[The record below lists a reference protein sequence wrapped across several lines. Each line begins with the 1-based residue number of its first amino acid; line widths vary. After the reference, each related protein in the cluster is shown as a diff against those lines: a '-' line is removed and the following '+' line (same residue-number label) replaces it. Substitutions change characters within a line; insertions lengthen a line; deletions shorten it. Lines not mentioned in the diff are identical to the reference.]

1 MTERD
6 ELHLLTGAYALN
18 ALDESER
25 AAVDGY
31 LAESEEARTEVTE
44 LSDTAV
50 MLGLASP
57 PVTPSPEFKANLMA
71 LISTTP
77 QLGSGRAPHAEA
89 PHAEAP
95 HAETDAAVTPLVA
108 VALLP
113 TAEADA
119 VPTSED
125 QASIREI
132 AAGTTRSA
140 EARAQARWY
149 RRPMTMLLAAAAAV
163 ALFAG
168 GAVVGQQFTD
178 ANYQNAMAQ
187 AASLAELTAA
197 PDVERS
203 ESSVSGGGTATL
215 VWSESL
221 QRSAMMFDSLPE
233 LTGDLVYQLWYI
245 GDAGAVSAGTFSAS
259 SEQEWRILEGSIG
272 EASAVGMSVEPQGG
286 SAQPTTTPI
295 VVIEDA

>member
-1 MTERD
+1 VTERD

-25 AAVDGY
+25 AAVENY
-31 LAESEEARTEVTE
+31 LAQSEEARTEVTE
-44 LSDTAV
+44 LSNTAM

-71 LISTTP
+71 LISATP
-77 QLGSGRAPHAEA
+77 QLGSEQAS
-89 PHAEAP
+89 

-108 VALLP
+108 VPPLL
-113 TAEADA
+113 TVAADA
-119 VPTSED
+119 VPTNEH

-140 EARAQARWY
+140 ETRAHARWY
-149 RRPMTMLLAAAAAV
+149 RRPMTMLVAAAAAV

-168 GAVVGQQFTD
+168 GTVVGQQFTD
-178 ANYQNAMAQ
+178 ATYQDAMAQ
-187 AASLAELTAA
+187 AANLAELTAA

-221 QRSAMMFDSLPE
+221 QRSAMMFDALPE
-233 LTGDLVYQLWYI
+233 LTGDRVYQLWYI
-245 GDAGAVSAGTFSAS
+245 GESGAVGAGTFSAS
-259 SEQEWRILEGSIG
+259 AEQDWRILEGSIG
-272 EASAVGMSVEPQGG
+272 EASAVGVTVEPKGG
-286 SAQPTTTPI
+286 SEQPTTTPI

>member
-25 AAVDGY
+25 AAVQNY
-31 LAESEEARTEVTE
+31 LAQSEEARTEVTE
-44 LSDTAV
+44 LSNTAM
-50 MLGLASP
+50 MLGFASP

-71 LISTTP
+71 LISATP
-77 QLGSGRAPHAEA
+77 QLGSEQASHAK
-89 PHAEAP
+89 
-95 HAETDAAVTPLVA
+95 TDAAVTPLVA
-108 VALLP
+108 VPPLLP
-113 TAEADA
+113 VAADA
-119 VPTSED
+119 VPTNED

-140 EARAQARWY
+140 EKRARARWY
-149 RRPMTMLLAAAAAV
+149 RRPVTMLVAAAAAV

-168 GAVVGQQFTD
+168 GTVVGQQFTD
-178 ANYQNAMAQ
+178 ATYQDAMTQ
-187 AASLAELTAA
+187 AANLAELTAA

-203 ESSVSGGGTATL
+203 ESPVSGGGTATL

-221 QRSAMMFDSLPE
+221 QRSAMMFDALPE
-233 LTGDLVYQLWYI
+233 LTGDRVYQLWYI
-245 GDAGAVSAGTFSAS
+245 GEAGAVGAGTFTAS
-259 SEQEWRILEGSIG
+259 SEQDWRILEGSIG
-272 EASAVGMSVEPQGG
+272 EASAVGMTVEPKGG
-286 SAQPTTTPI
+286 SEQPTTTPI

>member
-1 MTERD
+1 VTERD

-18 ALDESER
+18 ALDETER
-25 AAVDGY
+25 AALEDY
-31 LAESEEARTEVTE
+31 LTESEEARTEVTE
-44 LSDTAV
+44 LLDTAV

-71 LISTTP
+71 LIAATP
-77 QLGSGRAPHAEA
+77 QLGSGVVPQSEK
-89 PHAEAP
+89 
-95 HAETDAAVTPLVA
+95 DATVTPLVA
-108 VALLP
+108 VPPLP
-113 TAEADA
+113 AGAGDA
-119 VPTSED
+119 VPTSD
-125 QASIREI
+125 VQASIREI
-132 AAGTTRSA
+132 AAGSTSSSA

-149 RRPMTMLLAAAAAV
+149 RRPMTMLVAAAAAV

-168 GAVVGQQFTD
+168 GTLVGQQFTET
-178 ANYQNAMAQ
+178 NYQDAMAQ

-233 LTGDLVYQLWYI
+233 LAGDSVYQLWYI
-245 GDAGAVSAGTFSAS
+245 GDEGAVAAGTFTAS
-259 SEQEWRILEGSIG
+259 SEQDWQMLEGSMG
-272 EASAVGMSVEPQGG
+272 DASAVGMTVEPAGG
-286 SAQPTTTPI
+286 SEQPTTNPI
-295 VVIEDA
+295 VLIEEA

>member
-25 AAVDGY
+25 AAVEHY
-31 LAESEEARTEVTE
+31 LAESEEARMEVTE

-57 PVTPSPEFKANLMA
+57 PVNPSPEFKANLMA
-71 LISTTP
+71 LISSTP
-77 QLGSGRAPHAEA
+77 QLGSGRAPQA
-89 PHAEAP
+89 
-95 HAETDAAVTPLVA
+95 DAAVTPLVA
-108 VALLP
+108 VPPLP
-113 TAEADA
+113 ATVGDA
-119 VPTSED
+119 VPTGED
-125 QASIREI
+125 QTSIRDI
-132 AAGTTRSA
+132 AAGTARSA
-140 EARAQARWY
+140 DARAQARWY
-149 RRPMTMLLAAAAAV
+149 RRPMTMLVAAAAAV

-168 GAVVGQQFTD
+168 GTLVGQQFTES
-178 ANYQNAMAQ
+178 NYQDAMAQ

-203 ESSVSGGGTATL
+203 ESPVSGGGTATL
-215 VWSESL
+215 VWSGSL

-233 LTGDLVYQLWYI
+233 LSGDRVYQLWYI
-245 GDAGAVSAGTFSAS
+245 GDAGAVGAGTFTAS
-259 SEQEWRILEGSIG
+259 SEQDWRILEGSMG
-272 EASAVGMSVEPQGG
+272 EANAVGVTVEPAGG
-286 SAQPTTTPI
+286 SEQPTTNPI

>member
-25 AAVDGY
+25 AAVDGH

-44 LSDTAV
+44 LSDTAAI
-50 MLGLASP
+50 LGLASP

-71 LISTTP
+71 LISVTP
-77 QLGSGRAPHAEA
+77 QLGSGRAPQ
-89 PHAEAP
+89 
-95 HAETDAAVTPLVA
+95 AETDAAVTPLVA
-108 VALLP
+108 VSPPP
-113 TAEADA
+113 TEAADA

-125 QASIREI
+125 RASIREI

-140 EARAQARWY
+140 EARARARWY
-149 RRPMTMLLAAAAAV
+149 RRPITMLVAAAAAV

-168 GAVVGQQFTD
+168 GTVVGQQFTD
-178 ANYQNAMAQ
+178 ANYQDAMAQ
-187 AASLAELTAA
+187 AANLAELTAA

-203 ESSVSGGGTATL
+203 ESPVSGGGTATL

-221 QRSAMMFDSLPE
+221 QRWAMMFDALPE
-233 LTGDLVYQLWYI
+233 LTGDRVYQLWYI
-245 GDAGAVSAGTFSAS
+245 GEAGAVSAGTFTAS
-259 SEQEWRILEGSIG
+259 PEQDWRILEGSIG
-272 EASAVGMSVEPQGG
+272 EASAVGMTVEPEGG
-286 SAQPTTTPI
+286 SEQPTTTPI
-295 VVIEDA
+295 VLIEDA

>member
-1 MTERD
+1 MNERD

-18 ALDESER
+18 ALNETER

-77 QLGSGRAPHAEA
+77 QLGSGRATN
-89 PHAEAP
+89 
-95 HAETDAAVTPLVA
+95 AETDAAVTPLAA
-108 VALLP
+108 VPPVP
-113 TAEADA
+113 TAPADA

-140 EARAQARWY
+140 DARAQARWY
-149 RRPMTMLLAAAAAV
+149 RRPMTMLVAAAAAV

-178 ANYQNAMAQ
+178 ANYQEAMAQ

-203 ESSVSGGGTATL
+203 ESPVSGGGTATL
-215 VWSESL
+215 VWSEAL
-221 QRSAMMFDSLPE
+221 QRSAMMFDSLPK

-259 SEQEWRILEGSIG
+259 SGQDWRILEGSIG
-272 EASAVGMSVEPQGG
+272 EASAVGMSVEPEGG
-286 SAQPTTTPI
+286 SEQPTTTPI

>member
-44 LSDTAV
+44 LSDTAAI
-50 MLGLASP
+50 LGLASP
-57 PVTPSPEFKANLMA
+57 PVTPSPELKANLMA
-71 LISTTP
+71 LISVTA
-77 QLGSGRAPHAEA
+77 QLGSGRAPQ
-89 PHAEAP
+89 
-95 HAETDAAVTPLVA
+95 AETDAAVTPLVA
-108 VALLP
+108 VSPLP
-113 TAEADA
+113 TAAADA
-119 VPTSED
+119 VPTSEAR
-125 QASIREI
+125 ASIREI

-140 EARAQARWY
+140 EARARARWY
-149 RRPMTMLLAAAAAV
+149 RRPMTMLVAAAAAV

-168 GAVVGQQFTD
+168 GTVVGQQFTD
-178 ANYQNAMAQ
+178 ANYQDAMAQ
-187 AASLAELTAA
+187 AANLAELTAA

-203 ESSVSGGGTATL
+203 ESPVSGGGTATL

-221 QRSAMMFDSLPE
+221 QRWAMMFDALPE
-233 LTGDLVYQLWYI
+233 LTGDRVYQLWYI
-245 GDAGAVSAGTFSAS
+245 GEAGAVSAGTFTAS
-259 SEQEWRILEGSIG
+259 PEQDWRILEGSIG
-272 EASAVGMSVEPQGG
+272 EASAVGMTVEPDGG
-286 SAQPTTTPI
+286 SEQPTTTPI

>member
-18 ALDESER
+18 ALDASER

-77 QLGSGRAPHAEA
+77 QLGSGRAPHAE
-89 PHAEAP
+89 
-95 HAETDAAVTPLVA
+95 TDAAVTPLVA
-108 VALLP
+108 VPPLP
-113 TAEADA
+113 TAAADV

-132 AAGTTRSA
+132 AAGATRSA
-140 EARAQARWY
+140 DARAQGRWY
-149 RRPMTMLLAAAAAV
+149 RRPMTMLVAAAAAV

-168 GAVVGQQFTD
+168 GTVVGQQFTD

-286 SAQPTTTPI
+286 SEQPTTTPI